1 MKKFMLSLGFF
12 GLLYGGITY
21 MVYPQTY
28 YVKVTQNGELG
39 NSRIGYKSYYYKLK
53 GYDSNGN
60 EKKIDFSIH
69 PYLNRPIKKNAY
81 LKIIYNNLKQVT
93 TYKEVKKKEVPQKVL
108 NKIKT
113 NYKSANN

>member
-1 MKKFMLSLGFF
+1 
-12 GLLYGGITY
+12 

-69 PYLNRPIKKNAY
+69 PYLNRPIKKMH
-81 LKIIYNNLKQVT
+81 I
-93 TYKEVKKKEVPQKVL
+93 
-108 NKIKT
+108 
-113 NYKSANN
+113 